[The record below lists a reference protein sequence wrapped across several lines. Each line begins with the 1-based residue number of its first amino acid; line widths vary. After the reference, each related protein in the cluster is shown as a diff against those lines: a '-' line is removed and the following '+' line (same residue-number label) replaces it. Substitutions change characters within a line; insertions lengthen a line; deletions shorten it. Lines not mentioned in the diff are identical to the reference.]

1 MVAGNKTGH
10 CDQGDRAVDRN
21 SSTDGET
28 GEVNAGS
35 NKASGRFEH
44 LKTGR
49 AIPNLNQSGSG
60 VVGNR
65 LPSRIPGNQESNKS
79 AHSSAESAKNSN
91 SQNANSSFE
100 TDESRKADSSQIDI
114 VDSTSVRS
122 ENFEADAARS
132 LFGESATRTDLA
144 MLRAAV
150 DRWELGVH
158 WPIEK
163 TARELLAA
171 IGTREMT
178 PHEMAVA
185 KLLQMLSSDDIK
197 TQAVAMSLM
206 LRMNQQNAAL
216 NIAQARIIPRGRG
229 PVPAESLPVP
239 EELMDRPA
247 LSSDDADDVEF
258 VFNLPSGGNRLR
270 GNA

>member
-1 MVAGNKTGH
+1 MIAGNKTGH
-10 CDQGDRAVDRN
+10 CDQGDRVKDRDG
-21 SSTDGET
+21 STDGET
-28 GEVNAGS
+28 GQVNAGS

-44 LKTGR
+44 LRTGR
-49 AIPNLNQSGSG
+49 AIPNLNQSGMD
-60 VVGNR
+60 VVGVR
-65 LPSRIPGNQESNKS
+65 SPSRVPGNPESNKP
-79 AHSSAESAKNSN
+79 AHSFSESIKNSN
-91 SQNANSSFE
+91 SQAGLSSAQS
-100 TDESRKADSSQIDI
+100 DNSRKADSSQIDI
-114 VDSTSVRS
+114 VDSTSARS

-132 LFGESATRTDLA
+132 LFGESATRTDVA
-144 MLRAAV
+144 MLRAAI

-185 KLLQMLSSDDIK
+185 KLLQMLSSEDIK

-216 NIAQARIIPRGRG
+216 NIAQARINPRGRG
-229 PVPAESLPVP
+229 PVPAELLPVP
-239 EELMDRPA
+239 EELIDRPG